1 MAKRIHYT
9 YKGKDKTIS
18 FAQDRFNNMFEA
30 IAAEEGVD
38 LTRYLAME
46 QQVEMVSKHN
56 KAVRDFRDKE
66 FARMGFSQVRFV
78 KE

>member
-1 MAKRIHYT
+1 MAKRIHYKF
-9 YKGKDKTIS
+9 KGKDKVVA
-18 FAQDRFNNMFEA
+18 FAQDRFNNLFEA

-38 LTRYLAME
+38 LTAYLKME
-46 QQVEMVSKHN
+46 QQVEMVGDS

-66 FARMGFSQVRFV
+66 FARMGFTQIRFV